1 MIQGLF
7 LLVALV
13 YFLRIRIF
21 SSITQLQ
28 LSALINLTLIQ
39 YFLES
44 IIHISILS
52 IDPVMSFIT
61 LSSQDLDL
69 YQRLN
74 LLVMP
79 L

>member
-44 IIHISILS
+44 LIHISILS